1 MDRKTA
7 FLLCVQT
14 GAMALVASG
23 QRGWDFAVSV
33 TADAT
38 TIQAIPDDDL
48 ATLALDYLNAQQG
61 LAEWPEWT
69 MLNR

>member
-14 GAMALVASG
+14 GAIALAASG

-33 TADAT
+33 VAHAA
-38 TIQAIPDDDL
+38 TIQAIPDDDDL
-48 ATLALDYLNAQQG
+48 AALALDYLNAQQG
-61 LAEWPEWT
+61 LADWPEWAT
-69 MLNR
+69 

>member
-14 GAMALVASG
+14 GAIALAASG

-33 TADAT
+33 VAHAA
-38 TIQAIPDDDL
+38 TIQAIPDGDL
-48 ATLALDYLNAQQG
+48 AEIALDYLNAQQG
-61 LAEWPEWT
+61 LADWPEWAT
-69 MLNR
+69 Q